1 MGIVSFFKKLQ
12 EYIRYKRAEMEILEA
27 VDYVFRQPIIDDKDV
42 VKYLSVRMCFDI
54 NILRKCNRSRL
65 NKTHISLGK
74 PTMIDDDKFK
84 QYVKFVSEN
93 FDTVTDKGN
102 EIEAYDSTTGDKLEI
117 KYVLFDKYKGT
128 NVIYVLQQTLHLN
141 RQSK

>member
-12 EYIRYKRAEMEILEA
+12 EYISYKRAEMEILEA

-42 VKYLSVRMCFDI
+42 VKYLSVRMGFDI
-54 NILRKCNRSRL
+54 NILRRCNRLKL
-65 NKTHISLGK
+65 NKRHISLGK
-74 PTMIDDDKFK
+74 PTMLDEDKFK

-93 FDTVTDKGN
+93 FDIVTDKGN
-102 EIEAYDSTTGDKLEI
+102 EIEAYDATGDKLEI

-128 NVIYVLQQTLHLN
+128 NVIYVLQQTLYLN
-141 RQSK
+141 RQSR

>member
-1 MGIVSFFKKLQ
+1 MGIASFLKKLQ

-27 VDYVFRQPIIDDKDV
+27 VDHVFRQPIIYDEDI
-42 VKYLSVRMCFDI
+42 VKYLSVRMGFDI
-54 NILRKCNRSRL
+54 NILRKCNRSKL
-65 NKTHISLGK
+65 NKIHISLGK
-74 PTMIDDDKFK
+74 PTMLDEDKFK

-93 FDTVTDKGN
+93 FDIVTDKGN
-102 EIEAYDSTTGDKLEI
+102 VIEAYDSTTGDKLEI

-128 NVIYVLQQTLHLN
+128 NVIYVLRQTLYLN